1 MTERPNAFPYRECT
15 WHVSDEQSQQ
25 WLAVLEK
32 TGAANVRARLAQTDA
47 ASAGAIAIGTAPIM
61 TIGFAQEWLNW
72 KDNQKSEADIERHE
86 RQIWWTRTAA
96 IAASIAALSALLGWI
111 WTIFIRGN
119 NGL

>member
-1 MTERPNAFPYRECT
+1 MTERPKAFPYRECT

-47 ASAGAIAIGTAPIM
+47 ASAGAIAIGTAPVM

-72 KDNQKSEADIERHE
+72 KDNQNSRRISNGTSGRSGGLGP
-86 RQIWWTRTAA
+86 RQSPHR
-96 IAASIAALSALLGWI
+96 SPP
-111 WTIFIRGN
+111 
-119 NGL
+119 